1 MLARLHIMGS
11 TLPVFTRFDNPAA
24 VSESPT
30 KQLTQ
35 HYLVTINWWLLLAP
49 GETSPY
55 LTYTVSPDNNQIM
68 IYANLTAE
76 LCCDWTMSSVPLVR
90 SLSDPRNLATLSLYL
105 LLGHLAYRALTSSS
119 QHESSVIALRFAFS
133 FSSSFYV

>member
-1 MLARLHIMGS
+1 MGA

-49 GETSPY
+49 GNTSTTTHCLKSCSIIP
-55 LTYTVSPDNNQIM
+55 I
-68 IYANLTAE
+68 
-76 LCCDWTMSSVPLVR
+76 
-90 SLSDPRNLATLSLYL
+90 
-105 LLGHLAYRALTSSS
+105 S
-119 QHESSVIALRFAFS
+119 QLNCAVTGR
-133 FSSSFYV
+133 

>member
-1 MLARLHIMGS
+1 MGA

-49 GETSPY
+49 GNTSTTTHCSYIP
-55 LTYTVSPDNNQIM
+55 I
-68 IYANLTAE
+68 
-76 LCCDWTMSSVPLVR
+76 
-90 SLSDPRNLATLSLYL
+90 
-105 LLGHLAYRALTSSS
+105 S
-119 QHESSVIALRFAFS
+119 QLNCAVTGR
-133 FSSSFYV
+133 

>member
-1 MLARLHIMGS
+1 MGA

-49 GETSPY
+49 GSTS
-55 LTYTVSPDNNQIM
+55 TTTI
-68 IYANLTAE
+68 
-76 LCCDWTMSSVPLVR
+76 
-90 SLSDPRNLATLSLYL
+90 LSCSNIPI
-105 LLGHLAYRALTSSS
+105 S
-119 QHESSVIALRFAFS
+119 QLNCAVTGR
-133 FSSSFYV
+133 